1 MTKKPPVLLLPQ
13 NRIAAYMLPSEF
25 DSHPVKERERE
36 RERDHHC
43 AKRVPLPDS
52 LPREFPQ
59 KFSGTITCSPFS
71 TTQHTAHAEC
81 RRGEALGG
89 HDKASPYERS

>member
-36 RERDHHC
+36 RER
-43 AKRVPLPDS
+43 
-52 LPREFPQ
+52 ET
-59 KFSGTITCSPFS
+59 TIVRNVFLCR
-71 TTQHTAHAEC
+71 TACQGSSHKNFQV
-81 RRGEALGG
+81 R
-89 HDKASPYERS
+89 